1 MNEKIMVISNDGT
14 KDIFKPRL
22 IGQFI
27 KEKTGVNDEIVKKIQ
42 NRIVSKIRNLNVPEI
57 TTTQIMAEVTAQL
70 TKEGIKEEPYVII
83 KESDIMSLL
92 TSYDNN
98 NANQVFSA
106 GALEYSLFE
115 MAAKRYMST
124 QYSDEFREAKDY
136 GLIYNHD
143 SAQELFKGINCF
155 TIDPRFIF
163 KKGLSTYGD
172 NNLGVISSPPKHLG
186 TAINLVEE
194 AIGLA
199 STYIAGGVSIPS
211 MGVFFA
217 PFSKGLSD
225 AETKQAFQEFFYRVN
240 QSHKN
245 RGCVS
250 GDTTIW
256 IKLNG
261 NVKLKTF
268 KEISDILNANYGSTD
283 LTNIDLKILTL
294 TDDRE
299 TKWVKPTLF
308 WKNEPRE
315 LYEVTLPKGR
325 SFKCDK
331 YHGLISANNLGVR
344 NILDIKKGTQL
355 CDSTGINYFLD
366 IEKNIDYWNGC
377 LYGFWLGD
385 GYKRHNRNRT
395 TITVGKEDKVVFLDL
410 LFKNLPFECNR
421 TVSDK
426 KTDEKHLIPQY
437 INYHFDKKELVPPE
451 SFMENK
457 NYLAGLITGLIN
469 SDGNLRIGN
478 SGGIDCQFS
487 NSNENYIDIL
497 RYAMFFF
504 GIRAN
509 KNIKR
514 MGNKKWSTVY
524 RLNFEWN
531 DNAFHLYKQLELRPL
546 FKEALND
553 AKGAKWYGPTKRYL
567 VKSITPLDEKGE
579 TFCFTANGRM
589 IIGDGFILTSN
600 SQSMFSSIQLDLEMP
615 EFLKEQ
621 DAIGPGGEVYG
632 KYKDYEEENKRLCHI
647 ITQISLEGDALGKP
661 IFFPNLIYNIDN
673 ADLSEWRDVF
683 ELSARFS
690 IPYFLSPSNN
700 NVEYQTT
707 LGCFSPDTS
716 LWCKID
722 GDLQYISFK
731 ELDKLLEANI
741 GATPIDNIEV
751 LTVDDDKN
759 IIWHKA
765 KNFIKNE
772 PQELYQIKLAG
783 NKTFVCDK
791 NHSMITYRAMNKK
804 NILDCKSNL
813 LDVACILNDEQSH
826 LIPDKRA
833 ILYGFYLGDGKK
845 GADFNKGYAN
855 LMLLKEDKIDYVR
868 NLLDGLNI
876 EYKEDI
882 VYHSRDDANY
892 TVFYFSS
899 NEIQKP
905 DLTNINCL
913 AGLLSGLLSSDGYVR
928 INGGFNKSLAA
939 EFVSTDMEYTRLFKW
954 ACFNLGIKFSSRI
967 IQPSKNQKN
976 RQPFERIYLSCNYE
990 SVRILQ
996 QLTLRDKQYQ
1006 IVQSVDNNY
1015 RHITET
1021 KSQSVKEI
1029 IPLHEAD
1036 YTYCFEVNDRIIIG
1050 DDFILTG
1057 NCRSALPSNWTGD
1070 PNIDCMGTGNSV
1082 YTTLCLPAVALKSKE
1097 EGRDFYEVLDENMQL
1112 IHDYNLERLDWIH
1125 KLWYEYNVADFMI
1138 QKDKDGNQLYD
1149 LENATIVMGYL
1160 GLSEALEILGY
1171 GPIEDCNDKAIEIM
1185 KYMKQKIDKWKQ
1197 EDNKRWG
1204 LFQTPAENATY
1215 KLAQKMV
1222 KRFGFKESYAKGTS
1236 ERPYYTNSNHIP
1248 YDDDVD
1254 LIKRIKI
1261 EGDNQPL
1268 GPAGNIMNIYTSEA
1282 YSEPTA
1288 LAKFCERIK
1297 NNTGAYFWAFTG
1309 DYSIC
1314 NNCGTMFRGVVD
1326 TCTFDGS
1333 PTTQYSRVCGY
1344 ITAVQAWNPGKKEEF
1359 IKRHRY

>member
-27 KEKTGVNDEIVKKIQ
+27 KEKTDVNDEVVKKIQ
-42 NRIVSKIRNLNVPEI
+42 NRIVSKIRNLNVSEI

-315 LYEVTLPKGR
+315 LYEVILPKGR

-366 IEKNIDYWNGC
+366 IKKNIDYWNGC

-385 GYKRHNRNRT
+385 GYKRDNRNRT
-395 TITVGKEDKVVFLDL
+395 TITVGKEDKVIFLDL
-410 LFKNLPFECNR
+410 LFEKLPFECNR
-421 TVSDK
+421 TISDK
-426 KTDEKHLIPQY
+426 KTDEKHLLPQY
-437 INYHFDKKELVPPE
+437 INYHFDKKELVSPE

-478 SGGIDCQFS
+478 SGAIDCQFS
-487 NSNENYIDIL
+487 NSNEGYVDIL

-514 MGNKKWSTVY
+514 MGNGKWSTVY

-553 AKGAKWYGPTKRYL
+553 AKGVKWYGTTKRYL

-621 DAIGPGGEVYG
+621 NAIGPGGEICG

-707 LGCFSPDTS
+707 LGCFSSDTS

-741 GATPIDNIEV
+741 GVTPVNNIEV
-751 LTVDDDKN
+751 LTIDDDKK
-759 IIWHKA
+759 IIWERA
-765 KNFIKNE
+765 KNFIKNK
-772 PQELYQIKLAG
+772 PQELYKIILSDGKS
-783 NKTFVCDK
+783 FVCDK
-791 NHSMITYRAMNKK
+791 NHQMISFDGLDKISLFDSSTDELLGVDAVLKLPYKVRIREIVPLNKK
-804 NILDCKSNL
+804 
-813 LDVACILNDEQSH
+813 
-826 LIPDKRA
+826 
-833 ILYGFYLGDGKK
+833 
-845 GADFNKGYAN
+845 
-855 LMLLKEDKIDYVR
+855 
-868 NLLDGLNI
+868 
-876 EYKEDI
+876 
-882 VYHSRDDANY
+882 
-892 TVFYFSS
+892 
-899 NEIQKP
+899 
-905 DLTNINCL
+905 
-913 AGLLSGLLSSDGYVR
+913 
-928 INGGFNKSLAA
+928 
-939 EFVSTDMEYTRLFKW
+939 
-954 ACFNLGIKFSSRI
+954 
-967 IQPSKNQKN
+967 
-976 RQPFERIYLSCNYE
+976 
-990 SVRILQ
+990 
-996 QLTLRDKQYQ
+996 
-1006 IVQSVDNNY
+1006 DN
-1015 RHITET
+1015 
-1021 KSQSVKEI
+1021 
-1029 IPLHEAD
+1029 
-1036 YTYCFEVNDRIIIG
+1036 TYCFEVNDRIIVG

-1112 IHDYNLERLDWIH
+1112 IHDYNLERLDWIY

-1171 GPIEDCNDKAIEIM
+1171 GPIEDCNDKAIELM
-1185 KYMKQKIDKWKQ
+1185 KYMKQTIDKWKK

-1222 KRFGFKESYAKGTS
+1222 KKFGFKESYAKGTS

-1314 NNCGTMFRGVVD
+1314 NNCGTMFRGIVD

-1344 ITAVQAWNPGKKEEF
+1344 ITAVQTWNPGKKEEF

>member
-70 TKEGIKEEPYVII
+70 TKEGIKEEPYIII

-245 RGCVS
+245 RG
-250 GDTTIW
+250 
-256 IKLNG
+256 
-261 NVKLKTF
+261 
-268 KEISDILNANYGSTD
+268 
-283 LTNIDLKILTL
+283 
-294 TDDRE
+294 
-299 TKWVKPTLF
+299 
-308 WKNEPRE
+308 
-315 LYEVTLPKGR
+315 
-325 SFKCDK
+325 
-331 YHGLISANNLGVR
+331 
-344 NILDIKKGTQL
+344 
-355 CDSTGINYFLD
+355 
-366 IEKNIDYWNGC
+366 
-377 LYGFWLGD
+377 
-385 GYKRHNRNRT
+385 
-395 TITVGKEDKVVFLDL
+395 
-410 LFKNLPFECNR
+410 
-421 TVSDK
+421 
-426 KTDEKHLIPQY
+426 
-437 INYHFDKKELVPPE
+437 
-451 SFMENK
+451 
-457 NYLAGLITGLIN
+457 
-469 SDGNLRIGN
+469 
-478 SGGIDCQFS
+478 
-487 NSNENYIDIL
+487 
-497 RYAMFFF
+497 
-504 GIRAN
+504 
-509 KNIKR
+509 
-514 MGNKKWSTVY
+514 
-524 RLNFEWN
+524 
-531 DNAFHLYKQLELRPL
+531 
-546 FKEALND
+546 
-553 AKGAKWYGPTKRYL
+553 
-567 VKSITPLDEKGE
+567 
-579 TFCFTANGRM
+579 
-589 IIGDGFILTSN
+589 

-621 DAIGPGGEVYG
+621 DAIGPGGEICG

-707 LGCFSPDTS
+707 LG
-716 LWCKID
+716 
-722 GDLQYISFK
+722 
-731 ELDKLLEANI
+731 
-741 GATPIDNIEV
+741 
-751 LTVDDDKN
+751 
-759 IIWHKA
+759 
-765 KNFIKNE
+765 
-772 PQELYQIKLAG
+772 
-783 NKTFVCDK
+783 
-791 NHSMITYRAMNKK
+791 
-804 NILDCKSNL
+804 
-813 LDVACILNDEQSH
+813 
-826 LIPDKRA
+826 
-833 ILYGFYLGDGKK
+833 
-845 GADFNKGYAN
+845 
-855 LMLLKEDKIDYVR
+855 
-868 NLLDGLNI
+868 
-876 EYKEDI
+876 
-882 VYHSRDDANY
+882 
-892 TVFYFSS
+892 
-899 NEIQKP
+899 
-905 DLTNINCL
+905 
-913 AGLLSGLLSSDGYVR
+913 
-928 INGGFNKSLAA
+928 
-939 EFVSTDMEYTRLFKW
+939 
-954 ACFNLGIKFSSRI
+954 
-967 IQPSKNQKN
+967 
-976 RQPFERIYLSCNYE
+976 
-990 SVRILQ
+990 
-996 QLTLRDKQYQ
+996 
-1006 IVQSVDNNY
+1006 
-1015 RHITET
+1015 
-1021 KSQSVKEI
+1021 
-1029 IPLHEAD
+1029 
-1036 YTYCFEVNDRIIIG
+1036 
-1050 DDFILTG
+1050 
-1057 NCRSALPSNWTGD
+1057 CRSALPSNWTGD

-1171 GPIEDCNDKAIEIM
+1171 GPIEDCNDKAIELM
-1185 KYMKQKIDKWKQ
+1185 KYMKQTIDKWKK

-1314 NNCGTMFRGVVD
+1314 NHCGTMFRGVVD

>member
-1 MNEKIMVISNDGT
+1 MVISNDGT

-70 TKEGIKEEPYVII
+70 TKEGIKEEPYIII

-245 RGCVS
+245 RG
-250 GDTTIW
+250 
-256 IKLNG
+256 
-261 NVKLKTF
+261 
-268 KEISDILNANYGSTD
+268 
-283 LTNIDLKILTL
+283 
-294 TDDRE
+294 
-299 TKWVKPTLF
+299 
-308 WKNEPRE
+308 
-315 LYEVTLPKGR
+315 
-325 SFKCDK
+325 
-331 YHGLISANNLGVR
+331 
-344 NILDIKKGTQL
+344 
-355 CDSTGINYFLD
+355 
-366 IEKNIDYWNGC
+366 
-377 LYGFWLGD
+377 
-385 GYKRHNRNRT
+385 
-395 TITVGKEDKVVFLDL
+395 
-410 LFKNLPFECNR
+410 
-421 TVSDK
+421 
-426 KTDEKHLIPQY
+426 
-437 INYHFDKKELVPPE
+437 
-451 SFMENK
+451 
-457 NYLAGLITGLIN
+457 
-469 SDGNLRIGN
+469 
-478 SGGIDCQFS
+478 
-487 NSNENYIDIL
+487 
-497 RYAMFFF
+497 
-504 GIRAN
+504 
-509 KNIKR
+509 
-514 MGNKKWSTVY
+514 
-524 RLNFEWN
+524 
-531 DNAFHLYKQLELRPL
+531 
-546 FKEALND
+546 
-553 AKGAKWYGPTKRYL
+553 
-567 VKSITPLDEKGE
+567 
-579 TFCFTANGRM
+579 
-589 IIGDGFILTSN
+589 

-621 DAIGPGGEVYG
+621 DAIGPGGEICG

-707 LGCFSPDTS
+707 LG
-716 LWCKID
+716 
-722 GDLQYISFK
+722 
-731 ELDKLLEANI
+731 
-741 GATPIDNIEV
+741 
-751 LTVDDDKN
+751 
-759 IIWHKA
+759 
-765 KNFIKNE
+765 
-772 PQELYQIKLAG
+772 
-783 NKTFVCDK
+783 
-791 NHSMITYRAMNKK
+791 
-804 NILDCKSNL
+804 
-813 LDVACILNDEQSH
+813 
-826 LIPDKRA
+826 
-833 ILYGFYLGDGKK
+833 
-845 GADFNKGYAN
+845 
-855 LMLLKEDKIDYVR
+855 
-868 NLLDGLNI
+868 
-876 EYKEDI
+876 
-882 VYHSRDDANY
+882 
-892 TVFYFSS
+892 
-899 NEIQKP
+899 
-905 DLTNINCL
+905 
-913 AGLLSGLLSSDGYVR
+913 
-928 INGGFNKSLAA
+928 
-939 EFVSTDMEYTRLFKW
+939 
-954 ACFNLGIKFSSRI
+954 
-967 IQPSKNQKN
+967 
-976 RQPFERIYLSCNYE
+976 
-990 SVRILQ
+990 
-996 QLTLRDKQYQ
+996 
-1006 IVQSVDNNY
+1006 
-1015 RHITET
+1015 
-1021 KSQSVKEI
+1021 
-1029 IPLHEAD
+1029 
-1036 YTYCFEVNDRIIIG
+1036 
-1050 DDFILTG
+1050 
-1057 NCRSALPSNWTGD
+1057 CRSALPSNWTGD

-1171 GPIEDCNDKAIEIM
+1171 GPIEDCNDKAIELM
-1185 KYMKQKIDKWKQ
+1185 KYMKQTIDKWKK

-1222 KRFGFKESYAKGTS
+1222 KKFGFKESYAKGTA

-1314 NNCGTMFRGVVD
+1314 NHCGTMFRGVVD

>member
-245 RGCVS
+245 RG
-250 GDTTIW
+250 
-256 IKLNG
+256 
-261 NVKLKTF
+261 
-268 KEISDILNANYGSTD
+268 
-283 LTNIDLKILTL
+283 
-294 TDDRE
+294 
-299 TKWVKPTLF
+299 
-308 WKNEPRE
+308 
-315 LYEVTLPKGR
+315 
-325 SFKCDK
+325 
-331 YHGLISANNLGVR
+331 
-344 NILDIKKGTQL
+344 
-355 CDSTGINYFLD
+355 
-366 IEKNIDYWNGC
+366 
-377 LYGFWLGD
+377 
-385 GYKRHNRNRT
+385 
-395 TITVGKEDKVVFLDL
+395 
-410 LFKNLPFECNR
+410 
-421 TVSDK
+421 
-426 KTDEKHLIPQY
+426 
-437 INYHFDKKELVPPE
+437 
-451 SFMENK
+451 
-457 NYLAGLITGLIN
+457 
-469 SDGNLRIGN
+469 
-478 SGGIDCQFS
+478 
-487 NSNENYIDIL
+487 
-497 RYAMFFF
+497 
-504 GIRAN
+504 
-509 KNIKR
+509 
-514 MGNKKWSTVY
+514 
-524 RLNFEWN
+524 
-531 DNAFHLYKQLELRPL
+531 
-546 FKEALND
+546 
-553 AKGAKWYGPTKRYL
+553 
-567 VKSITPLDEKGE
+567 
-579 TFCFTANGRM
+579 
-589 IIGDGFILTSN
+589 

-621 DAIGPGGEVYG
+621 DAIGPGGEICG

-707 LGCFSPDTS
+707 LG
-716 LWCKID
+716 
-722 GDLQYISFK
+722 
-731 ELDKLLEANI
+731 
-741 GATPIDNIEV
+741 
-751 LTVDDDKN
+751 
-759 IIWHKA
+759 
-765 KNFIKNE
+765 
-772 PQELYQIKLAG
+772 
-783 NKTFVCDK
+783 
-791 NHSMITYRAMNKK
+791 
-804 NILDCKSNL
+804 
-813 LDVACILNDEQSH
+813 
-826 LIPDKRA
+826 
-833 ILYGFYLGDGKK
+833 
-845 GADFNKGYAN
+845 
-855 LMLLKEDKIDYVR
+855 
-868 NLLDGLNI
+868 
-876 EYKEDI
+876 
-882 VYHSRDDANY
+882 
-892 TVFYFSS
+892 
-899 NEIQKP
+899 
-905 DLTNINCL
+905 
-913 AGLLSGLLSSDGYVR
+913 
-928 INGGFNKSLAA
+928 
-939 EFVSTDMEYTRLFKW
+939 
-954 ACFNLGIKFSSRI
+954 
-967 IQPSKNQKN
+967 
-976 RQPFERIYLSCNYE
+976 
-990 SVRILQ
+990 
-996 QLTLRDKQYQ
+996 
-1006 IVQSVDNNY
+1006 
-1015 RHITET
+1015 
-1021 KSQSVKEI
+1021 
-1029 IPLHEAD
+1029 
-1036 YTYCFEVNDRIIIG
+1036 
-1050 DDFILTG
+1050 
-1057 NCRSALPSNWTGD
+1057 CRSALPSNWTGD

-1171 GPIEDCNDKAIEIM
+1171 GPIEDCNDKAIELM
-1185 KYMKQKIDKWKQ
+1185 KYMKQTIDKWKK

-1222 KRFGFKESYAKGTS
+1222 KKFGFKESYAKGTS

-1261 EGDNQPL
+1261 EGNNQPL